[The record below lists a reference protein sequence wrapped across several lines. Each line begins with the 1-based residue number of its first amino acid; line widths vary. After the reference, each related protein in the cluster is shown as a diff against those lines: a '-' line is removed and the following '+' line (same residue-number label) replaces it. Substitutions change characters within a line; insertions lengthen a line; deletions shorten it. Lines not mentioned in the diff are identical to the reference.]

1 MFSKFIYLD
10 NEIEKYFSGFEDPF
24 KKVKEI
30 DGDVYRK
37 TANRITKKF
46 VLKNKTYFLKYHGPI
61 GYVEILKNILKF
73 QLPTVSAR
81 KEWNAL
87 QKLQSKGI
95 NCPSP
100 IAICS
105 KGVNPAKSHSF
116 IITESLEPNI
126 SIEDAFE
133 LKAVNK
139 KSVSEKKKIIER
151 VGSIC
156 RNLHSIGLNHRDL
169 YLCHFLIDATL
180 NPDKP
185 ISLIDLH
192 RAQIRN
198 KVPERWL
205 VKDIGGLYHSAIRF
219 GITERDCYRFLMA
232 YFNCS
237 LKDLFSN
244 HEEFIK
250 KARKRAFS
258 MYMKPVLNEIDI
270 TSKNALQEQS
280 LYRKS
285 FTKNHRWIGLKD
297 KIPENFLTLIQ
308 DEEAL
313 LSTGEVIKNEEGHL
327 VVKIDLS
334 GKSYFVKKYRIKNL
348 FHMIRRLFR
357 KTRARNSWEVLHWLH
372 AVGIRTMKP
381 VLIYEEL
388 GFAGAL
394 NSVLVTEKIA
404 GKRLDK
410 IIKEKGEHIKIA
422 SCLHNFFKRMQWLD
436 FHHGDAKSSNFFI
449 SKDKLYVFD
458 LDSSKR
464 HLKSS
469 TLAKK
474 INKDK
479 KRILRSL
486 EESTEL
492 TEALKLRFK
501 GRKG

>member
-1 MFSKFIYLD
+1 MFNKFIYLD
-10 NEIEKYFSGFEDPF
+10 NEIEKYFSGFGDPF
-24 KKVKEI
+24 KQVKEI

-37 TANRITKKF
+37 TANRVTKKF
-46 VLKNKTYFLKYHGPI
+46 ELNNKTYFLKYHGPI

-87 QKLQSKGI
+87 QKLQSEGI
-95 NCPSP
+95 NCPP
-100 IAICS
+100 PVAICS
-105 KGVNPAKSHSF
+105 KGINPAKSHSF

-133 LKAVNK
+133 LKIVNK
-139 KSVSEKKKIIER
+139 ISALEKKKLIER

-169 YLCHFLIDATL
+169 YLCHFLIDETL

-198 KVPERWL
+198 KVSVRWL
-205 VKDIGGLYHSAIRF
+205 IKDIGGLYHSAIRF
-219 GITERDCYRFLMA
+219 GVTERDCYRFLMT

-237 LKDLFSN
+237 LRELFSN
-244 HEEFIK
+244 HSEFIQ

-258 MYMKPVLNEIDI
+258 MYMKPVLSEIDI
-270 TSKNALQEQS
+270 TSKKALHDQS

-285 FTKNHRWIGLKD
+285 FTKNHRWIGLKNRISED
-297 KIPENFLTLIQ
+297 LLTLIQ

-313 LSTGEVIKNEEGHL
+313 LSCGEVIKNEEGHL

-334 GKSYFVKKYRIKNL
+334 GRSYFVKKYRIKNF

-357 KTRARNSWEVLHWLH
+357 KTRARNSWEVLHWFH
-372 AVGIRTMKP
+372 SVGIRTMQP
-381 VLIYEEL
+381 VLMYEEL
-388 GFAGAL
+388 GLTGAL
-394 NSVLVTEKIA
+394 YSVLVTEEID
-404 GKRLDK
+404 GMRMDK
-410 IIKEKGEHIKIA
+410 KLKEKEEPIKTA
-422 SCLHNFFKRMQWLD
+422 SSIHNFFKRMQWID

-449 SKDKLYVFD
+449 SKGRLVVFD

-464 HLKSS
+464 HLQKTSL
-469 TLAKK
+469 TRK
-474 INKDK
+474 IEIDK

-486 EESTEL
+486 KDSTNT
-492 TEALKLRFK
+492 TEALQLRFK
-501 GRKG
+501 GR